1 MFLGLICVLVWL
13 RRWFEAQTVV
23 GYGPIEKYGI
33 LQTEIIR
40 TDADDCERPLHAAY
54 KILPPLQTLTIL
66 EVYLFIG
73 KV

>member
-1 MFLGLICVLVWL
+1 M
-13 RRWFEAQTVV
+13 